1 MDTLEQKKAVTIA
14 ESIQQDMLDAT
25 APLGTVLGS
34 EVQLC
39 ERYGVGRDALREAIR
54 ILEFRGMARMRRGPK
69 GGLVVRRPNED
80 AVMRPLAYSYLQG
93 AHAPVLLDDARAV
106 LTRIAST
113 LAPLG
118 TETDTEPL
126 ISMAQHTGNEALQ
139 AIVLV
144 FEALCASARGEG
156 SLSTATARCDDG
168 TLSSSDSRAGR
179 IARHLIQRIRM
190 GPAGEGSRLGS
201 EADLC
206 ARYDIGIP
214 VARQVIR
221 LLEQSG
227 LIVCQRGRGN
237 GMFLRTPGIE
247 AVTPALASYLVSRSV
262 SSRESWVLGQQL
274 SIETVMLAASRRAD
288 QANTRSLEKLLDP
301 AAPTVL
307 RDAADLLAIDRAVDR
322 CTPNPVLLAILEGL
336 KAYSRLRNRDRDL
349 ALTRFATEHG
359 PEFLASTRAVAH
371 AILTGDC
378 RGAGEAQQLKNQ
390 LFISRVIQ
398 RS

>member
-1 MDTLEQKKAVTIA
+1 M
-14 ESIQQDMLDAT
+14 
-25 APLGTVLGS
+25 
-34 EVQLC
+34 
-39 ERYGVGRDALREAIR
+39 
-54 ILEFRGMARMRRGPK
+54 
-69 GGLVVRRPNED
+69 
-80 AVMRPLAYSYLQG
+80 
-93 AHAPVLLDDARAV
+93 
-106 LTRIAST
+106 
-113 LAPLG
+113 
-118 TETDTEPL
+118 
-126 ISMAQHTGNEALQ
+126 
-139 AIVLV
+139 
-144 FEALCASARGEG
+144 
-156 SLSTATARCDDG
+156 
-168 TLSSSDSRAGR
+168 
-179 IARHLIQRIRM
+179 
-190 GPAGEGSRLGS
+190 
-201 EADLC
+201 
-206 ARYDIGIP
+206 
-214 VARQVIR
+214 
-221 LLEQSG
+221 
-227 LIVCQRGRGN
+227 
-237 GMFLRTPGIE
+237 
-247 AVTPALASYLVSRSV
+247 
-262 SSRESWVLGQQL
+262 LGQQL